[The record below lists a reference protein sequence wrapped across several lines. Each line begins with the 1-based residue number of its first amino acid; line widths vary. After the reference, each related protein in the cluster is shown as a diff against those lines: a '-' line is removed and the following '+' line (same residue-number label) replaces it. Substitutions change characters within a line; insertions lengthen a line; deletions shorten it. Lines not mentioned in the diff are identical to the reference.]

1 MSDDVRDLI
10 AELAQQESA
19 AAASPFLA
27 PCVPGATVRTR
38 VAGLVRSFSPRPE
51 NFEGWGVFRARRG
64 DVSDRVARLERE
76 ADLPEVDRYLAAL
89 PRMGLWLI
97 HVLRGRTWLALP
109 MNGSDAKQRFGREGP
124 VAVRLVD
131 DGSPMDRIEAA
142 FDGAAWWFAG
152 EDRRADPFLSQQLR
166 DSSAL
171 STELDVPGLTP
182 ELRDAYRIA
191 YDPLPLPLIEEPA
204 PARRVTEPSHGEPEL
219 DRIRRALLV
228 PGSEHWPRFHAN
240 RSAQFEARLSQVEI
254 GRTDSPWFAGM
265 AGATLPVVVSHG
277 EGRAV
282 FSDATNP
289 GDCPVVA
296 RYVDGRGRI
305 AERYPANPNGSTAG
319 VAMLTNTDGRVA

>member
-219 DRIRRALLV
+219 DRIRRALLDAGGELRDARDRGDFWWV
-228 PGSEHWPRFHAN
+228 QWATGDGDVHH
-240 RSAQFEARLSQVEI
+240 SAIAKHDLTVLSAGICLDDMDSDFDLQSLVGVVE
-254 GRTDSPWFAGM
+254 
-265 AGATLPVVVSHG
+265 GAW
-277 EGRAV
+277 
-282 FSDATNP
+282 
-289 GDCPVVA
+289 
-296 RYVDGRGRI
+296 
-305 AERYPANPNGSTAG
+305 
-319 VAMLTNTDGRVA
+319 